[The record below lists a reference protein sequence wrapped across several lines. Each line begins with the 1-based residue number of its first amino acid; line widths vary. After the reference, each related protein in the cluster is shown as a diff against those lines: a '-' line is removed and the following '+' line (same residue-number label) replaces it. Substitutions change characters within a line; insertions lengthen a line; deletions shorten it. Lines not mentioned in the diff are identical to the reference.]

1 MRWMKLEPVIQSDV
15 NWKKKNKYCILIHI
29 YEIQKEG
36 TGEPLHRAAME
47 TQTQKNRLM
56 DQGGEEDGEVETN
69 GESSMD
75 AYTLTYVYRQP
86 KGICCMPQGTQ
97 TRALK

>member
-1 MRWMKLEPVIQSDV
+1 MVLTNLCAEQHWRHRHGEQT
-15 NWKKKNKYCILIHI
+15 YGQEEEG
-29 YEIQKEG
+29 EI
-36 TGEPLHRAAME
+36 
-47 TQTQKNRLM
+47 
-56 DQGGEEDGEVETN
+56 N